1 MGSKLYGIRRYRA
14 LAVLAFMER
23 FLRVL
28 FEGLDSLKIQTKILN
43 TNYRM
48 HAGRK
53 TRGERMNLRIA
64 TAIMLGGALGA
75 LARFYI
81 SGILPVY
88 RDFPVGTLLVNS
100 IASFILGYLYG
111 LLFWG
116 IDVPADWRAFFG
128 TGFCGAL
135 STFSTFSYETFS
147 LLREREYIIAGLNT
161 AANVIITI
169 VLVFTGFLLARR

>member
-1 MGSKLYGIRRYRA
+1 
-14 LAVLAFMER
+14 
-23 FLRVL
+23 
-28 FEGLDSLKIQTKILN
+28 
-43 TNYRM
+43 M

-53 TRGERMNLRIA
+53 AEGRESRGGKMNFRIM

-100 IASFILGYLYG
+100 IASLILGYLYG

-116 IDVPADWRAFFG
+116 IGVSTEWRLFFG

-147 LLREREYIIAGLNT
+147 LLREREYLVAALNVS
-161 AANVIITI
+161 ANVIITI
-169 VLVFTGFLLARR
+169 GLIFLGFVLARR

>member
-1 MGSKLYGIRRYRA
+1 
-14 LAVLAFMER
+14 
-23 FLRVL
+23 
-28 FEGLDSLKIQTKILN
+28 
-43 TNYRM
+43 
-48 HAGRK
+48 
-53 TRGERMNLRIA
+53 MNGRIA
-64 TAIMLGGALGA
+64 VAIVLGGALGA

-100 IASFILGYLYG
+100 IASFILGYIYG

-116 IDVPADWRAFFG
+116 IDVPADWRTFFG

-147 LLREREYIIAGLNT
+147 LLREREYLLAALNIS
-161 AANVIITI
+161 ANVIITI
-169 VLVFTGFLLARR
+169 SLVFLGFMLARR

>member
-1 MGSKLYGIRRYRA
+1 MNARLLGL
-14 LAVLAFMER
+14 LAF
-23 FLRVL
+23 
-28 FEGLDSLKIQTKILN
+28 
-43 TNYRM
+43 
-48 HAGRK
+48 
-53 TRGERMNLRIA
+53 
-64 TAIMLGGALGA
+64 GGALGA
-75 LARFYI
+75 VARFYL

-116 IDVPADWRAFFG
+116 IDVTPEWRLFLG

-147 LLREREYIIAGLNT
+147 LLREGEYILAVLNVL
-161 AANVIITI
+161 ANVFVTLS
-169 VLVFTGFLLARR
+169 LVFLGFMLARR

>member
-1 MGSKLYGIRRYRA
+1 MLGRA
-14 LAVLAFMER
+14 EI
-23 FLRVL
+23 
-28 FEGLDSLKIQTKILN
+28 EN
-43 TNYRM
+43 
-48 HAGRK
+48 H
-53 TRGERMNLRIA
+53 RGGKMNFRIV

-75 LARFYI
+75 LARFYV

-100 IASFILGYLYG
+100 IASLILGYLYG

-116 IDVPADWRAFFG
+116 IGVSTEWRLFFG

-147 LLREREYIIAGLNT
+147 LLREREYLVAALNVS
-161 AANVIITI
+161 ANVIITI
-169 VLVFTGFLLARR
+169 GLIFLGFVLARR

>member
-1 MGSKLYGIRRYRA
+1 MNVRLIGF
-14 LAVLAFMER
+14 LAV
-23 FLRVL
+23 
-28 FEGLDSLKIQTKILN
+28 
-43 TNYRM
+43 
-48 HAGRK
+48 
-53 TRGERMNLRIA
+53 
-64 TAIMLGGALGA
+64 GGALGA
-75 LARFYI
+75 VARFYL

-116 IDVPADWRAFFG
+116 INVTPEWRLFLG

-147 LLREREYIIAGLNT
+147 LLREGEYGIAVLNVL
-161 AANVIITI
+161 ANVFVT
-169 VLVFTGFLLARR
+169 VGLVFAGFMLARR